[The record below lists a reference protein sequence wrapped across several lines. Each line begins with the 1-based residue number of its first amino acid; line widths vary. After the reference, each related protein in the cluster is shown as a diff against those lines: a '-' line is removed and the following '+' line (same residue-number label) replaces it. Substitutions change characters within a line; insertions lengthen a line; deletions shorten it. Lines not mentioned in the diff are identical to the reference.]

1 MVKKVVL
8 SDQESDSDQSDDL
21 PQVVTKA
28 EASARFKA
36 QKLNFKEKTEKPV
49 KREKQERPT
58 TKIANDL
65 FSQNLDV
72 VAL

>member
-8 SDQESDSDQSDDL
+8 SDQESDGNSSDDL

-36 QKLNFKEKTEKPV
+36 QKLNFKEKSEKSV
-49 KREKQERPT
+49 KREKQERPS
-58 TKIANDL
+58 KIAEDL
-65 FSQNLDV
+65 FS
-72 VAL
+72 